1 MKLSIMNRTLRQKTS
16 KELKDLNNTIHQL
29 DLTQISIEHSDRQQ
43 KNANSSKGL
52 ENSLEQTVW

>member
-29 DLTQISIEHSDRQQ
+29 DLTQISIEHSDQQQ